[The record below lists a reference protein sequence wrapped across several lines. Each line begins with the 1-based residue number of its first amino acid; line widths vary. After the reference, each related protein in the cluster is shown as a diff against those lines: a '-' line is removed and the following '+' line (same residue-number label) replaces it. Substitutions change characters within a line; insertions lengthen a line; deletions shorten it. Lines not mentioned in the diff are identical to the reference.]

1 MVEEICRLYRILNI
15 IVVDISRIIF
25 YLYVKFKFVF
35 RNINNF
41 LGKGF
46 PTEDFMKFMKAEF
59 NYELPDLQWKTSHF
73 TQHVFE
79 MRLNKDTN
87 LTDHKVDI

>member
-1 MVEEICRLYRILNI
+1 MFHYVNTLKRKIKVY
-15 IVVDISRIIF
+15 ISRIIF
-25 YLYVKFKFVF
+25 YFNVIFLFVF

-59 NYELPDLQWKTSHF
+59 NYELPDLQ
-73 TQHVFE
+73 
-79 MRLNKDTN
+79 
-87 LTDHKVDI
+87 